1 MSAVRQIRPK
11 ERKQGRRRGR
21 ESRKWYKDTNKGEY
35 RKSHTDQWDIRSYVS
50 ATLMR
55 QQDVKVNKLVFLFL
69 PLFLRILGRVLECNC
84 FLPVC
89 PPPVFTKGLANH
101 SIRLYFTPFT
111 LANLS
116 LPLDWFAAFF
126 FVPSFKTTA
135 HRHTLTF
142 HSWTLRWEEG
152 GGHSGSQERK
162 RLFLFRA
169 LPKVKHV
176 FFAIFLFFEE
186 LRDVESFK
194 FLTAKVRTFVILR
207 LIDFLALPAQTK

>member
-1 MSAVRQIRPK
+1 MPWETPRECLLSDRLGQKK

-21 ESRKWYKDTNKGEY
+21 ESRKWYKDTKKGEY
-35 RKSHTDQWDIRSYVS
+35 WKSHTDQWDVRSYVS

-84 FLPVC
+84 FLPIC
-89 PPPVFTKGLANH
+89 PPLWGLANH

-126 FVPSFKTTA
+126 LSPPLKQQHTDIHSPSTP
-135 HRHTLTF
+135 
-142 HSWTLRWEEG
+142 
-152 GGHSGSQERK
+152 GHSIGRK
-162 RLFLFRA
+162 EGVTLVHRSGNAFSCFVHYPKSNMFS
-169 LPKVKHV
+169 LP
-176 FFAIFLFFEE
+176 F
-186 LRDVESFK
+186 SFSLK
-194 FLTAKVRTFVILR
+194 N
-207 LIDFLALPAQTK
+207 

>member
-126 FVPSFKTTA
+126 LSPPLKQQHTDIHSPSTP
-135 HRHTLTF
+135 
-142 HSWTLRWEEG
+142 
-152 GGHSGSQERK
+152 GHSVGRK
-162 RLFLFRA
+162 EGVTLVHRSGNAFSCFVHYPKSNMFS
-169 LPKVKHV
+169 LP
-176 FFAIFLFFEE
+176 F
-186 LRDVESFK
+186 SFSLK
-194 FLTAKVRTFVILR
+194 N
-207 LIDFLALPAQTK
+207 